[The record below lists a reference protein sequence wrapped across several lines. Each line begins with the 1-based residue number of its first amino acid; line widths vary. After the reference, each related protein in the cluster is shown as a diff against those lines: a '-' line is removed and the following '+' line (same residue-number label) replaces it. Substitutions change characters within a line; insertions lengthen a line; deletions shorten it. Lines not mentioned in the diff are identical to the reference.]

1 MISVCMAT
9 FNGEKYLKEQIKSI
23 LIQLEINDEI
33 IISDDGSTDCTIEII
48 KSFNDPRIKL
58 YQNSF
63 KNLISN
69 FEFTLNNASGDYIFL
84 SDQDDIW
91 LPNKV
96 ELCMKSLIS
105 ADLVMTNCKLV
116 DSNLEIIHHSFF
128 KLKKSKKGLINNL
141 IKNSYLGCCMAFKK
155 ELLIKVLP
163 FPKKIPMHDLW
174 ISFVAECFFKTK
186 FIEEPLV
193 LYRRHGSNL
202 SVTGEKSPFSL
213 FQKICFRFNIIR
225 YCFSSFGIVRSFS
238 RKFSFNKL
246 KK

>member
-23 LIQLEINDEI
+23 IAQLDINDEI
-33 IISDDGSTDCTIEII
+33 IISDDGSTDSTIEII
-48 KSFNDPRIKL
+48 NSFNDFRIKL

-116 DSNLEIIHHSFF
+116 DSNLEIIHFEI
-128 KLKKSKKGLINNL
+128 L
-141 IKNSYLGCCMAFKK
+141 YQ
-155 ELLIKVLP
+155 
-163 FPKKIPMHDLW
+163 IP
-174 ISFVAECFFKTK
+174 
-186 FIEEPLV
+186 
-193 LYRRHGSNL
+193 
-202 SVTGEKSPFSL
+202 
-213 FQKICFRFNIIR
+213 RF
-225 YCFSSFGIVRSFS
+225 
-238 RKFSFNKL
+238 
-246 KK
+246 